1 MRDSLI
7 VVCMI
12 IGIVGGMLVG
22 SWVDPLNHIN
32 ELVKEKQENSGDHGI
47 LKLPTTT
54 NQTNDIVTS
63 KCPNGQVY
71 SIMFEE
77 CEPIEIGSISYAYML
92 TQKVVEETSGQILKV
107 DTGYSWYGGFDW
119 DTPIEK
125 KIAQYK
131 KPNGKY
137 TVTLTDGRNYKLDSL
152 NEAMVGDKVKIVRYA
167 YEITDCVPEKIKL
180 PNGTIITENVRKI
193 LTEPREYG
201 LRYSYTTDYE
211 LSCIKA
217 DEYKI
222 TEIINNN
229 HEAELQKK
237 PSVSRVTE
245 N

>member
-1 MRDSLI
+1 
-7 VVCMI
+7 MI
-12 IGIVGGMLVG
+12 IGIIGGMFLG
-22 SWVDPLNHIN
+22 SWFDPLNRIN
-32 ELVKEKQENSGDHGI
+32 GLVEEKHEKSGDQSI
-47 LKLPTTT
+47 LKLPETA
-54 NQTNDIVTS
+54 NKTNDIITS

-71 SIMFEE
+71 SDIYGG
-77 CEPIEIGSISYAYML
+77 CEPIEIGSISYRYML
-92 TQKVVEETSGQILKV
+92 TQKVVEETSGQVLTV

-119 DTPIEK
+119 DTPIEE

-152 NEAMVGDKVKIVRYA
+152 NEAMVGDKVKILRYA
-167 YEITDCVPEKIKL
+167 FEITDCVPENIKL
-180 PNGTIITENVRKI
+180 TNGTIITENVRKI

-222 TEIINNN
+222 TEIISND
-229 HEAELQKK
+229 HETVLPNKS
-237 PSVSRVTE
+237 SVSQE
-245 N
+245 NKD